1 MSRSLTIALVSLLA
15 GCTFNVSSFS
25 VDDITSVAPIVP
37 TRIRADLSSVSF
49 LDGFGLRV
57 DGAPTTTTASARVT
71 ASGLLGAGVD
81 ATAVRNGIHVSWPV
95 SATDPT
101 TLGLG
106 VTYDG
111 PMVETVTVEGLNVA
125 LPSVTALDL
134 SLGSHDVD
142 VVGVTGM
149 MTLTTDSGSI
159 SVQGAGDFA
168 LTADSGS
175 IDVAGHGGSASCTSG
190 SVHFEATG
198 AMVSHTS
205 SGSIAGSFGGGGEL
219 AATSGSIDVVLTTA
233 LDRDLTLSAGS
244 GSIHL
249 VVPSGSS
256 MRIETHTGSGSS
268 HVSVGGVS
276 SNDDFTGTI
285 GSGGF
290 LVRATTG
297 SGSIHISEP

>member
-37 TRIRADLSSVSF
+37 TRIHADLSSVSF

-57 DGAPTTTTASARVT
+57 VGAPSTTTATARVT

-81 ATAVRNGIHVSWPV
+81 ATAVRNGIHVTWPI
-95 SATDPT
+95 DPSDAT

-111 PMVETVTVEGLNVA
+111 PMIETVTVEGLDVA

-134 SLGSHDVD
+134 SLGSHDAEVT
-142 VVGVTGM
+142 GVTGM
-149 MTLTTDSGSI
+149 LTLSTGSGSI
-159 SVQGAGDFA
+159 VVHDAGDFA

-190 SVHFEATG
+190 SVHFEASG
-198 AMVSHTS
+198 AMTSHTT
-205 SGSIAGSFGGGGEL
+205 SGSIEGSFGGGGEL
-219 AATSGSIDVVLTTA
+219 SATSGSVDVVLTTA
-233 LDRDLTLSAGS
+233 LDRDLTLSAES

-249 VVPSGSS
+249 VVPTGSS

-297 SGSIHISEP
+297 SGSIHISER